1 MVVDVPLVV
10 AGVALLAWSA
20 DRFVD
25 GAVAIA
31 TRLRLSQVVVGA
43 VVIGVGT
50 SAPELIVSVLATLR
64 GEQDV
69 AFGNVV
75 GSNTANV
82 LLVLG
87 VAALV
92 RPALV
97 DAGTRRR
104 ELPVTVAAVAVL
116 GFALADE
123 QVTLLEGVALLL
135 GGVLAVTVLVVG
147 ALRDRRAAARYAE
160 EIGVEPGQVDPRRAA
175 MWTVVG
181 LVGVVV
187 GAEALVRGA
196 VGIAVDLGISSAV
209 VGLTVVAVG
218 TSLPELVTAIAA
230 ARQGSSDLVLGNV
243 LGSNVFNSLPV
254 AGTAGVLRTTTLDPA
269 FSANVAAMVV
279 AMLLGAALV
288 LTGSRLTRAE
298 GAVLLV
304 GFVAW
309 VVALSIGLLA

>member
-1 MVVDVPLVV
+1 MLVDVPLVV
-10 AGVALLAWSA
+10 GGIALLAWAA
-20 DRFVD
+20 DRFVY

-43 VVIGVGT
+43 VIIGIGT

-92 RPALV
+92 RPAVV
-97 DAGTRRR
+97 DEGTRRR
-104 ELPVTVAAVAVL
+104 ELPITVAGVGVL
-116 GFALADE
+116 ALALADE
-123 QVTLLEGVALLL
+123 QVTALEGLGLLL
-135 GGVLAVTVLVVG
+135 GGVLAVTLLVVG

-160 EIGVEPGQVDPRRAA
+160 EIGVQPGQVDPGRAA
-175 MWTVVG
+175 LWTAVG
-181 LVGVVV
+181 LVGVVA

-196 VGIAVDLGISSAV
+196 VGIAVDLGVSSAV

-254 AGTAGVLRTTTLDPA
+254 AGTAGILRTTGLDPA

-279 AMLLGAALV
+279 AMLLAAAFI
-288 LTGSRLTRAE
+288 LTGQRLVRWE
-298 GAVLLV
+298 GALLLTS
-304 GFVAW
+304 FVAW
-309 VVALSIGLLA
+309 VAALSVGLLA